1 MKLFSLFALCAVL
14 GLAMSTAFAA
24 DKKEDSGKEMTV
36 KGTMTCAKCGLHE
49 TEKCQNAIQVKD
61 GDKTVT
67 YYMQDNAVSKAKHG
81 EVCKTTKEGVSV
93 TGMVT
98 EKDGKKMIA
107 PTKIE

>member
-14 GLAMSTAFAA
+14 GLAVSASFAE
-24 DKKEDSGKEMTV
+24 DKKEAAKETTL

-49 TEKCQNAIQVKD
+49 TAKCQNALQVKD

-67 YYMQDNAVSKAKHG
+67 YYIDDNAVSKAKHG

-93 TGMVT
+93 TGT
-98 EKDGKKMIA
+98 FAEKEGKKTIMA
-107 PTKIE
+107 TKIE